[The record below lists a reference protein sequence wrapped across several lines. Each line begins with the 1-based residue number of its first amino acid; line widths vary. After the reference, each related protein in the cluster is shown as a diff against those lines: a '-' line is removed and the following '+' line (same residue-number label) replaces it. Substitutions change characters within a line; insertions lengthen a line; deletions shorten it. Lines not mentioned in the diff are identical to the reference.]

1 MIENQLQ
8 EYQVRFNDAL
18 KKTKQITYD

>member
-18 KKTKQITYD
+18 KKTKQITY